1 MEGVKL
7 NFEADTPY
15 GVYRDTL
22 ILPADHNLTEHDIEQ
37 MMQARVANWV
47 AALTAPPAEEPPA
60 EEPPAEEPPQDG

>member
-1 MEGVKL
+1 MDGVKL

-22 ILPADHNLTEHDIEQ
+22 ILPADHNLTEDDIEQ
-37 MMQARVANWV
+37 MKQARVANWV

>member
-22 ILPADHNLTEHDIEQ
+22 ILAADHNLTEDDIEQ
-37 MMQARVANWV
+37 IKQTRVANWI
-47 AALTAPPAEEPPA
+47 TAITTPPTEEV
-60 EEPPAEEPPQDG
+60 PQDG